1 MKKLLVIV
9 ILSLLLSNNL
19 IALDYQ
25 NRFLGFNNWLYGNG
39 HYQYLNLD
47 TPVAEICKTEPK
59 YSQVWYQNSCGF
71 FKGSNNL
78 NINGYKGRWSIPYK
92 KNPNR
97 DTLIYYNY
105 KNLFGHFTDG
115 NSYQFGKY
123 EISPSK
129 NPYEFKSDLIED
141 KFVKKQMQKKAL
153 LSYLYFQDD
162 HIIVDEITPKNR
174 FGEFVN
180 NETKLRSNSVGKS
193 MVSYV
198 LGHAICEG
206 YIEGVDSRINDWPLV
221 KNTLYENQKLIDLIN
236 MNAGDQKY
244 INDSLSYGGFKK
256 GYETDTNS
264 IYTTMNFFFK
274 DTKKS
279 KPKYNYH
286 DFLPNIV
293 LNYILFK
300 SGNNFQKILDK
311 AYKEKAKIKNSVY
324 FYKLNNTAPKL
335 GNANNMFFATRY
347 DWLRIAKAVMDDY
360 QNDTCVGKYLKN
372 IFERR
377 IRKNVRGT
385 DFSEPAYGSTSTY
398 GGYFHLEYPGLKNRE
413 VFGMTGYG
421 GQVILIDMEKSRIVV
436 INSIHFNNTKYKY
449 NIKKLLLDPIIKAK

>member
-1 MKKLLVIV
+1 MKKLLAILV
-9 ILSLLLSNNL
+9 LSLLVSNNL
-19 IALDYQ
+19 NAQSTYS
-25 NRFLGFNNWLYGNG
+25 FNKWLLKNG
-39 HYQYLNLD
+39 YNQYLEKDSAGEL
-47 TPVAEICKTEPK
+47 
-59 YSQVWYQNSCGF
+59 Q
-71 FKGSNNL
+71 NNL
-78 NINGYKGRWSIPYK
+78 NINLYEGRWHIPYE

-97 DTLIYYNY
+97 NTLIYYIY
-105 KNLFGHFTDG
+105 KQLFSHLNGDENT
-115 NSYQFGKY
+115 YQFHKY

-141 KFVKKQMQKKAL
+141 KFVKKQMQTKAL

-206 YIEGVDSRINDWPLV
+206 YIEGVDSRMNDWPLV
-221 KNTLYENQKLIDLIN
+221 ENTLYENQKLIDLIN
-236 MNAGDQKY
+236 MNAGDYKY
-244 INDSLSYGGFKK
+244 INNSLSYGGFL
-256 GYETDTNS
+256 GGFDTDTNS
-264 IYTTMNFFFK
+264 IWKTMHFFK
-274 DTKKS
+274 NKKKS

-286 DFLPNIV
+286 DLLPNIV
-293 LNYILFK
+293 FNYILFK
-300 SGNNFQKILDK
+300 SGSNFQKILDK

-324 FYKLNNTAPKL
+324 FFKLNERQEY
-335 GNANNMFFATRY
+335 GNAHNMFFATRY

-377 IRKNVRGT
+377 IPKNVRGT
-385 DFSEPAYGSTSTY
+385 DFSDPAYGDTSTY

-413 VFGMTGYG
+413 VLGMTGYG
-421 GQVILIDMEKSRIVV
+421 GQAILIDMENSRIVM
-436 INSIHFNNTKYKY
+436 IHSIHFNNTKYKY
-449 NIKKLLLDPIIKAK
+449 NVRKLLIDPIKKGK

>member
-1 MKKLLVIV
+1 MKKLLGIV
-9 ILSLLLSNNL
+9 VLGLLLSKSLLAANYLNP
-19 IALDYQ
+19 
-25 NRFLGFNNWLYGNG
+25 FNSFNQWLLKNG
-39 HYQYLNLD
+39 HNQYLVKD
-47 TPVAEICKTEPK
+47 SEGRVKH
-59 YSQVWYQNSCGF
+59 
-71 FKGSNNL
+71 NL
-78 NINGYKGRWSIPYK
+78 NINPYKERWSIPYA

-206 YIEGVDSRINDWPLV
+206 YIEGVDSTMNDWPLV
-221 KNTLYENQKLIDLIN
+221 ENTLYENQKLIDLIN
-236 MNAGDQKY
+236 MNAGDYKY
-244 INDSLSYGGFKK
+244 INNSLSYGGFL
-256 GYETDTNS
+256 GGFDTDTNS
-264 IYTTMNFFFK
+264 IWKTMHFFK
-274 DTKKS
+274 NKKKS

-286 DFLPNIV
+286 DLLPNIV
-293 LNYILFK
+293 FNYILFK
-300 SGNNFQKILDK
+300 SGSNFQKILDK

-324 FYKLNNTAPKL
+324 FFKLNERQEY
-335 GNANNMFFATRY
+335 GNAHNMFFATRY

-377 IRKNVRGT
+377 IPKNVRGT
-385 DFSEPAYGSTSTY
+385 DFSDPAYGDTSTY

-413 VFGMTGYG
+413 VLGMTGYG
-421 GQVILIDMEKSRIVV
+421 GQAILIDMENSRIVM
-436 INSIHFNNTKYKY
+436 IHSIHFNNTKYKY
-449 NIKKLLLDPIIKAK
+449 NVRKLLIDPIKKGK

>member
-1 MKKLLVIV
+1 MKKLLGIV
-9 ILSLLLSNNL
+9 VLGLLLSKSLLAANYLNP
-19 IALDYQ
+19 
-25 NRFLGFNNWLYGNG
+25 FNSFNQWLLKNG
-39 HYQYLNLD
+39 HNQYLVKD
-47 TPVAEICKTEPK
+47 SEGRVKH
-59 YSQVWYQNSCGF
+59 
-71 FKGSNNL
+71 NL
-78 NINGYKGRWSIPYK
+78 NINPYKERWSIPYA

-141 KFVKKQMQKKAL
+141 KFVKKQMQTKAL

-206 YIEGVDSRINDWPLV
+206 YIDGVDSKINDWPLV

-279 KPKYNYH
+279 KPKYNYN
-286 DFLPNIV
+286 DLLPNIV
-293 LNYILFK
+293 LNYVLFK

-311 AYKEKAKIKNSVY
+311 AFKEKAKIKNSVY
-324 FYKLNNTAPKL
+324 FYKLYKYPTH

-347 DWLRIAKAVMDDY
+347 DYLRIAKAMLDDW
-360 QNDTCVGKYLKN
+360 QNDTCVGKYLKT
-372 IFERR
+372 IFERKEKKGNH
-377 IRKNVRGT
+377 RKPHN
-385 DFSEPAYGSTSTY
+385 FTY
-398 GGYFHLEYPGLKNRE
+398 ARSYA
-413 VFGMTGYG
+413 GMFQTNYEGISRKRPVMGMHGYG
-421 GQVILIDMEKSRIVV
+421 GQHIVIDFEKSRIVV
-436 INSIHFNNTKYKY
+436 ANSIYENWDFKKVVYSRLKKG
-449 NIKKLLLDPIIKAK
+449 IK